1 MRPMPG
7 TADIAGAGEADPVQ
21 PRAAKPVSAP
31 GRRLEVV
38 DVLRGF
44 ALMALF
50 LVHVIESYELF
61 WAGEKPGR
69 ITDVVFALFM
79 GKSFSLLA
87 LCFGFSFFILMDRA
101 AQRGQDFTARFAWR
115 LLILE
120 AIGFLHAL
128 IYRGDI
134 MQTLAAIGFLLLLFN
149 RVRSNAVLLGGAA
162 FCLIG
167 PSLIVQL
174 IAGGL
179 GASWANGP
187 AQSSVDPGMPVYLG
201 GDLWQVLRVN
211 LWAGQQSKYWF
222 FLEYGRMVQILG
234 LYLLGLVLGRT
245 DFFGDLA
252 KSRSWR
258 WVALPGAAV
267 LAAGLFFVRDP
278 LREAFVGLGWGIG
291 ADRAFWALINMWL
304 DLAGT
309 AFWALLVIALY
320 DGPGRRLVQP
330 LAAPGRLT
338 LTYYI
343 LQSAV
348 FVPIFY
354 HYGLGKYDDWN
365 AVTRLWIALVAIAV
379 QIVVAHWWL
388 ARFQYGPIEWVWR
401 ALTYLRRDVPF
412 RRRDR
417 APAR

>member
-1 MRPMPG
+1 MPG
-7 TADIAGAGEADPVQ
+7 TADTAGTPRDRSAEPGAGG
-21 PRAAKPVSAP
+21 AP
-31 GRRLEVV
+31 ASLSHRLDVV

-61 WAGEKPGR
+61 WAVEKPGL

-115 LLILE
+115 LLLLE
-120 AIGFLHAL
+120 GIGFLHSL

-134 MQTLAAIGFLLLLFN
+134 MQTLAAIGFLLLFFN
-149 RVRSNAVLLGGAA
+149 RIRSNKVLLGGAV

-174 IAGGL
+174 IAGAMGV
-179 GASWANGP
+179 GWANAP
-187 AQSSVDPGMPVYLG
+187 AQSSVDPGMPIYLS

-234 LYLLGLVLGRT
+234 LYLLGLVLGRK
-245 DFFGDLA
+245 DFFGSLA

-258 WVALPGAAV
+258 RLALLGAALVAV
-267 LAAGLFFVRDP
+267 LLFIAREP
-278 LREAFVGLGWGIG
+278 LRAWFSGLHFGLG
-291 ADRAFWALINMWL
+291 ADRAFWALLNLWL

-320 DGPGRRLVQP
+320 DGPARRLVQP

-338 LTYYI
+338 LTYYV

-354 HYGLGKYDDWN
+354 HYGLGKYDDWD
-365 AVTRLWIALVAIAV
+365 AATRLWVALAAIAV
-379 QIVVAHWWL
+379 QIVAAHWWL

-412 RRRDR
+412 RRK
-417 APAR
+417 APARG

>member
-1 MRPMPG
+1 MRPMPR
-7 TADIAGAGEADPVQ
+7 TADTAGAHGNLSAEPKPGGEAT
-21 PRAAKPVSAP
+21 AP
-31 GRRLEVV
+31 ANRLDVV

-61 WAGEKPGR
+61 WAGEKAGL

-101 AQRGQDFTARFAWR
+101 AKRGQDFTARFAWR
-115 LLILE
+115 LLLLE
-120 AIGFLHAL
+120 GIGFLHSL

-134 MQTLAAIGFLLLLFN
+134 MQTLAAIGFLLLFFN
-149 RVRSNAVLLGGAA
+149 RIRSNAVLLGGAA

-174 IAGGL
+174 VAGAL
-179 GASWANGP
+179 GAGWANAP

-245 DFFGDLA
+245 DFFGNLA
-252 KSRSWR
+252 KSRGWR
-258 WVALPGAAV
+258 RPALLGALVAAV
-267 LAAGLFFVRDP
+267 LLFLTREP
-278 LREAFVGLGWGIG
+278 LRLWFSGLHYGLG
-291 ADRAFWALINMWL
+291 ADRAFWALLNLWL

-309 AFWALLVIALY
+309 TFWALLVIALY
-320 DGPGRRLVQP
+320 DGPARRLVQP

-354 HYGLGKYDDWN
+354 HYGLGKYAEWD
-365 AVTRLWIALVAIAV
+365 AATRLWVALVAIAV
-379 QIVVAHWWL
+379 QIVAAHWWL

-401 ALTYLRRDVPF
+401 ALTYLRRDMPF
-412 RRRDR
+412 RRK
-417 APAR
+417 APARG

>member
-1 MRPMPG
+1 MR
-7 TADIAGAGEADPVQ
+7 E
-21 PRAAKPVSAP
+21 RHAP
-31 GRRLEVV
+31 ARQNNARLDVV

-61 WAGEKPGR
+61 WAGEKPGW
-69 ITDVVFALFM
+69 ITETVFALFM

-101 AQRGQDFTARFAWR
+101 ARRGQDFTARFAWR

-120 AIGFLHAL
+120 GIGFLHSL
-128 IYRGDI
+128 VYRGDI
-134 MQTLAAIGFLLLLFN
+134 MQTLAAIGFLLLLFD
-149 RVRSNAVLLGGAA
+149 RVRSNAVLLAGAA
-162 FCLIG
+162 FCLAG

-174 IAGGL
+174 IAGAS
-179 GASWANGP
+179 GAAWANGP
-187 AQSSVDPGMPVYLG
+187 ALSSVDPGMPIYLS

-245 DFFGDLA
+245 NFFGDLA
-252 KSRSWR
+252 RSRRWR
-258 WVALPGAAV
+258 AWSLPAAAV
-267 LAAGLFFVRDP
+267 LAVALFLAREP
-278 LREAFVGLGWGIG
+278 LREAFMAQGLGPG
-291 ADRAFWALINMWL
+291 AGRAFWALINLWL

-320 DGPGRRLVQP
+320 DSRARWLVRP

-343 LQSAV
+343 LQSIV
-348 FVPIFY
+348 FVPLFY
-354 HYGLGKYDDWN
+354 HYGLGLYDDWS
-365 AVTRLWIALVAIAV
+365 AATRLGVALFAIVV
-379 QIVVAHWWL
+379 QIVAAHWWL
-388 ARFQYGPIEWVWR
+388 ARFQYGPVEWVWR

-412 RRRDR
+412 RRK
-417 APAR
+417 APARG

>member
-7 TADIAGAGEADPVQ
+7 TADTAGAHRIHSAESRSGGS
-21 PRAAKPVSAP
+21 AATFAN
-31 GRRLEVV
+31 RLDVV

-61 WAGEKPGR
+61 WAVEKPGL
-69 ITDVVFALFM
+69 ITDIVFALFM

-101 AQRGQDFTARFAWR
+101 AKRGQDFTARFAWR
-115 LLILE
+115 LLLLE
-120 AIGFLHAL
+120 GIGFLHAL

-134 MQTLAAIGFLLLLFN
+134 MQTLAAIGFLLLFFN
-149 RVRSNAVLLGGAA
+149 RIRSNAVLLGGAA
-162 FCLIG
+162 FCLVG

-174 IAGGL
+174 VAGAL
-179 GASWANGP
+179 GAGWANAP

-252 KSRSWR
+252 KSRGWR
-258 WVALPGAAV
+258 RPALLGALLFAV
-267 LAAGLFFVRDP
+267 LLFLTREP
-278 LREAFVGLGWGIG
+278 LRLWFSGLGFGLG
-291 ADRAFWALINMWL
+291 ADRAFWALLNMWL

-320 DGPGRRLVQP
+320 DGPTRRLVQP

-354 HYGLGKYDDWN
+354 HYGLGKYDDWD
-365 AVTRLWIALVAIAV
+365 AATRLWVALGAIAV
-379 QIVVAHWWL
+379 QIVAAHWWL

-412 RRRDR
+412 RRK
-417 APAR
+417 APARG

>member
-1 MRPMPG
+1 MPG
-7 TADIAGAGEADPVQ
+7 TADTAETHRNPSVE
-21 PRAAKPVSAP
+21 PRSGGPAAAP
-31 GRRLEVV
+31 ANRLDVV

-61 WAGEKPGR
+61 WAGEKPGL

-115 LLILE
+115 LLLLE
-120 AIGFLHAL
+120 GIGFLHAL

-134 MQTLAAIGFLLLLFN
+134 MQTLAAIGFLLLFFN
-149 RVRSNAVLLGGAA
+149 RIRSNAVLLGGAV

-167 PSLIVQL
+167 PSLIVQMV
-174 IAGGL
+174 AGAL
-179 GASWANGP
+179 GAGWANAP
-187 AQSSVDPGMPVYLG
+187 TQSSVDPGMPVYLG

-245 DFFGDLA
+245 DFFGNLA
-252 KSRSWR
+252 RSRGWR
-258 WVALPGAAV
+258 RPALLGALVAAV
-267 LAAGLFFVRDP
+267 LLFLTREP
-278 LREAFVGLGWGIG
+278 LRLWFSGLGFGLG
-291 ADRAFWALINMWL
+291 ADRAFWALLNMWL

-320 DGPGRRLVQP
+320 DGPARRLVQP

-354 HYGLGKYDDWN
+354 HYGLGKYDDWD
-365 AVTRLWIALVAIAV
+365 AATRLWVALFAIAV

-412 RRRDR
+412 RRK
-417 APAR
+417 APARG

>member
-1 MRPMPG
+1 MPG
-7 TADIAGAGEADPVQ
+7 TADTAGAHHISSAE
-21 PRAAKPVSAP
+21 PRPSGIAAAP
-31 GRRLEVV
+31 GNRLDVV

-69 ITDVVFALFM
+69 ITDVVFTLFM

-115 LLILE
+115 LLLLE
-120 AIGFLHAL
+120 GIGFLHSL

-134 MQTLAAIGFLLLLFN
+134 MQTLAAIGFLLLFFN
-149 RVRSNAVLLGGAA
+149 RIRSNAVLLGGAV

-174 IAGGL
+174 VAGAM
-179 GASWANGP
+179 GAAWANAP
-187 AQSSVDPGMPVYLG
+187 AQSSIDPGMPIYLS

-252 KSRSWR
+252 KSRAWR
-258 WVALPGAAV
+258 RPALLGTALLAV
-267 LAAGLFFVRDP
+267 LLFVTREP
-278 LREAFVGLGWGIG
+278 LRASFSSLGYGLG
-291 ADRAFWALINMWL
+291 ADRAYWALLNMWL

-309 AFWALLVIALY
+309 AFWALLVLALY
-320 DGPGRRLVQP
+320 DGPARRLVQP

-338 LTYYI
+338 LTYYV

-354 HYGLGKYDDWN
+354 HYGLGKYDDWD
-365 AVTRLWIALVAIAV
+365 AATRLWVALGAIAV
-379 QIVVAHWWL
+379 QILVAHWWL

-412 RRRDR
+412 RRR
-417 APAR
+417 APAP